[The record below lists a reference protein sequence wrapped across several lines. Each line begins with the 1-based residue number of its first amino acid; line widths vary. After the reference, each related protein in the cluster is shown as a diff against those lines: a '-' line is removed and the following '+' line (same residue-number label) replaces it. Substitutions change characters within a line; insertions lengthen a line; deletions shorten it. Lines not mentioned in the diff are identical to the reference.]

1 MSESGFGEEEPLA
14 EGDPVRVGP
23 YLLLNRLGADAAG
36 RLYLAQSPGG
46 RRVAVKVVDAEVA
59 RDPAF
64 RARLRREVAAAQLVS
79 GGFAVPVV
87 GADTDATTPWVAAGH
102 LAGRSLKELIAAEG
116 PPSADSAQRLAAALA
131 EALGALHR
139 AGVLHGD
146 LRPSTILVRKDGPRL
161 IDFAV
166 PRALAPDT
174 VRLTAEPPYT
184 APERLLGAAPSEA
197 SDIYALGAVLYF
209 MATGRAPRGR
219 GGASALDRPTAHPEP
234 DLSRLDDDLL
244 RDSISACLA
253 TDPAR
258 RPTAESLLV
267 RLHETLARPPKAPGP
282 DPDPDPDLGGP
293 PTWIRPWPR
302 LRLRL
307 RRPASA
313 VHRGVGALALLAAIC
328 IGIAHEPADSGTRR
342 NQPGASSSPGAFWSL
357 TKGAAG
363 DYVGLWTTP
372 SSVVLGTTTGLTAYD
387 PATRAKVWSWLPP
400 RGSALCAMSRHSSE
414 GIGALTYGTDDPDYG
429 PECDHLQTISLSSG
443 TLNWAKAVTG
453 VISGETGTFGGTTNT
468 SLSIGN
474 GTVTASLASTFDSG
488 TDLINVAL
496 HTGTVNWSTDYDG
509 DPMPNECVLLA
520 GKVQEFR
527 GTVYTLGLCD
537 DYTRIKL
544 LAFKGRSPSSAST
557 VANLSGCDPTGDEP
571 SPVNVS
577 STAQTMDFLVT
588 GANHLLIGCSADLNG
603 DTLYT
608 LRADSAKLVPVIS
621 TGTSNMLTADSL
633 NSEIRMFKNTL
644 YFMVPMDSKLATGVV
659 AVNMD
664 TGKQLWAKMLPN
676 SYTGRLLTAEEVGVK
691 LLAYDSLSPTAL
703 CTLAATDSSTVKCNS
718 LNPADAEIL
727 GKVEYPDPQTVSGD
741 GYLALGFP
749 STDLTEADT
758 PVFTLMPPN
767 DTFTH
772 ITATMATV
780 APLRP
785 RSALGLLVAG
795 LHTDPLK
802 VLHAR

>member
-36 RLYLAQSPGG
+36 RVYLAHSPGG

-64 RARLRREVAAAQLVS
+64 RARLRREVAAAQRVS

-87 GADTDATTPWVAAGH
+87 GADTDATNPWVAASH
-102 LAGRSLKELIAAEG
+102 LAGPSLNESIAAEG
-116 PPSADSAQRLAAALA
+116 PPSADSARRLAAALT

-139 AGVLHGD
+139 ARVIHGD
-146 LRPSTILVRKDGPRL
+146 LRPSTILVGKDGPRL

-174 VRLTAEPPYT
+174 VRLTAESPYT
-184 APERLLGAAPSEA
+184 APERLLGEAPSEA

-209 MATGRAPRGR
+209 MATGRTPRGR
-219 GGASALDRPTAHPEP
+219 GGASTLGHPTAHPES

-258 RPTAESLLV
+258 RPTSESLLV
-267 RLHETLARPPKAPGP
+267 HLHGTLARPPEAPGP
-282 DPDPDPDLGGP
+282 GGP
-293 PTWIRPWPR
+293 PARIRPWPS
-302 LRLRL
+302 LRL

-313 VHRGVGALALLAAIC
+313 VHRGVAALASALSLLAAIC
-328 IGIAHEPADSGTRR
+328 IGIAYEPAYSGTRSNR
-342 NQPGASSSPGAFWSL
+342 PGASSSPGAFWSL

-400 RGSALCAMSRHSSE
+400 KGSALCTMSRHSSE
-414 GIGALTYGTDDPDYG
+414 GIGALIYGTDDPEYG
-429 PECDHLQTISLSSG
+429 PQCDHLQTISLSSG
-443 TLNWAKAVTG
+443 ILNWAKAVTG
-453 VISGETGTFGGTTNT
+453 VASGKPGTFGGENNA
-468 SLSIGN
+468 SLSIGD
-474 GTVTASLASTFDSG
+474 GTVTAPLEYKFDNR

-496 HTGTVNWSTDYDG
+496 HAGTVNWSTDYG
-509 DPMPNECVLLA
+509 GNPMPNGCALT
-520 GKVQEFR
+520 GKAQEFR

-544 LAFKGRSPSSAST
+544 LAFKGRSPSPAST
-557 VANLSGCDPTGDEP
+557 VANLPGCDPTGDEP
-571 SPVNVS
+571 GPVTVR

-621 TGTSNMLTADSL
+621 TGTSNMLTAASL
-633 NSEIRMFKNTL
+633 NSEIHMFKNTL
-644 YFMVPMDSKLATGVV
+644 YFMVSMDSKLATGVV

-676 SYTGRLLTAEEVGVK
+676 SYIGRLLTAEESGVK

-703 CTLAATDSSTVKCNS
+703 CALAAKDGSTKMCDS
-718 LNPADAEIL
+718 LNPADAETL
-727 GKVEYPDPQTVSGD
+727 GKVDYPDPQTVSSD
-741 GYLALGFP
+741 GYLAFGFP
-749 STDLTEADT
+749 STDMTEDGT

-767 DTFTH
+767 DTSTH
-772 ITATMATV
+772 ITTTMDAV
-780 APLRP
+780 SPLHP
-785 RSALGLLVAG
+785 GL
-795 LHTDPLK
+795 
-802 VLHAR
+802 